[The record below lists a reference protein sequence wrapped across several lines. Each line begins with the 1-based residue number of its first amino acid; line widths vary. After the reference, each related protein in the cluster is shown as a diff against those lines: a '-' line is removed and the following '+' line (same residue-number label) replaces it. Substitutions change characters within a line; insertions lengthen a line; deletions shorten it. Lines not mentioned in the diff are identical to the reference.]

1 MLKDICFWY
10 IIRSETFHLTH
21 LRSTT
26 GVPFNGVSVEWT
38 PETGQND
45 LEWLE
50 YLTGQAYPQQVLK
63 GACRWESQEPL
74 PVSSNEKLW
83 KSFSVEQPDR
93 PNLPGDIISSLLY
106 HWKNQYARGKFNNE
120 PVEEAAL
127 RDRISQ
133 LEQILGRLTLENAF
147 LKKAL
152 ENALKEQREKESS
165 LISTRASS
173 PVFTGGVS

>member
-1 MLKDICFWY
+1 MRKP
-10 IIRSETFHLTH
+10 RTFTSQFKREVVEEL
-21 LRSTT
+21 LSRTT
-26 GVPFNGVSVEWT
+26 GPAQFARRYN
-38 PETGQND
+38 
-45 LEWLE
+45 L
-50 YLTGQAYPQQVLK
+50 
-63 GACRWESQEPL
+63 
-74 PVSSNEKLW
+74 SS
-83 KSFSVEQPDR
+83 
-93 PNLPGDIISSLLY
+93 GLLY

-152 ENALKEQREKESS
+152 QNALEEQREKESS

-173 PVFTGGVS
+173 PVFKGGVS

>member
-1 MLKDICFWY
+1 MRKM
-10 IIRSETFHLTH
+10 RTFTSQFK
-21 LRSTT
+21 RE
-26 GVPFNGVSVEWT
+26 VVEELLSRT
-38 PETGQND
+38 SGPAQLARRYN
-45 LEWLE
+45 L
-50 YLTGQAYPQQVLK
+50 
-63 GACRWESQEPL
+63 
-74 PVSSNEKLW
+74 SS
-83 KSFSVEQPDR
+83 
-93 PNLPGDIISSLLY
+93 GILY

-165 LISTRASS
+165 LICTRASS
-173 PVFTGGVS
+173 PVSKGGVS